1 MSWYAQTEEA
11 QKHIKEC
18 KGCEKCVWIEESSWE
33 MIQTHEQIEAKK
45 NQPKPKPKTKLTY
58 NYRLKE
64 WRDEVIK

>member
-33 MIQTHEQIEAKK
+33 MVQTHEQIEAKK
-45 NQPKPKPKTKLTY
+45 NQPKPTKPKPEPKWNYKL
-58 NYRLKE
+58 RE
-64 WRDEVIK
+64 WR